1 MPLKD
6 PPMKIASLL
15 LLCTVLPVATLAAQ
29 LPAYGEDAAPMV
41 VAQGE
46 DAVAAAQKSLEAA
59 EKALANAEETGGDIR
74 AARRSLANAMKS
86 LRAAET
92 ATGTPPA
99 AATPPAADPAPR
111 TVRPAQANPVP
122 AQPAT
127 PAPVA
132 PPAAAAPPA
141 QPAQPAPPQAEPSP
155 PPAAT
160 PAPPAAA
167 GPKPYQ
173 PPTANPP
180 AAAPRPAKP
189 PAEAPKPKANT
200 APSSSTPRGSE
211 VIRRSGGQTE
221 TRTRQPGG
229 ITIID
234 ITDRANRLVRRIQIA
249 PDGSETVLYDRDR
262 PVVAPVEQPR
272 IYDPREV
279 PPPPGAYGPRG
290 GLDGGNA
297 SEAEIEGALRARPN
311 GPGMGGYSLNEIRRS
326 ERLRA
331 RVAAV
336 DLDTITFESGS
347 ARVPPDEIW
356 KLERI
361 ATAIG
366 NILARWPDQVFLI
379 EGHTDAIGTRL
390 ANQELSDRRAASV
403 AAILY
408 RSFGIPGENLVTQ
421 GYGEDY
427 PKVLT
432 EGPSRENRRVTI
444 RNITPLLGR

>member
-1 MPLKD
+1 
-6 PPMKIASLL
+6 MKIASLL

-29 LPAYGEDAAPMV
+29 LPAYGEDAPGIV

-46 DAVAAAQKSLEAA
+46 DAVAAAQKALEAA

-92 ATGTPPA
+92 ATGTPPSQP
-99 AATPPAADPAPR
+99 TPPAAEEAPR

-127 PAPVA
+127 PVPAA
-132 PPAAAAPPA
+132 PPAAAVPPA
-141 QPAQPAPPQAEPSP
+141 QPAQPAPKAEPSP

-160 PAPPAAA
+160 QAPPAAA

-173 PPTANPP
+173 PPTASPKP
-180 AAAPRPAKP
+180 AAPRPATP
-189 PAEAPKPKANT
+189 PAEAPKPK
-200 APSSSTPRGSE
+200 SSGAAGSAAPRGTE

-221 TRTRQPGG
+221 LRTRQPGG
-229 ITIID
+229 VVIVDIID
-234 ITDRANRLVRRIQIA
+234 RSDRIIRRIRVA
-249 PDGSETVLYDRDR
+249 PDGSETVIYDRDR
-262 PVVAPVEQPR
+262 PVVAPPEQPR

-297 SEAEIEGALRARPN
+297 SEAEIEGALRARPR

-347 ARVPPDEIW
+347 ARVPANEIW

-366 NILARWPDQVFLI
+366 NIVARWPNQVFLI

-432 EGPSRENRRVTI
+432 EGPSRQNRRVTI